1 MITAWQ
7 LSGLDSVPARLV
19 RFGKRRH
26 AISVVVIEEDSVRVE
41 ARVGRKRVTCIE
53 IGSRDVPGFDARL
66 RKALARAT
74 AEAQT
79 QMLETM

>member
-41 ARVGRKRVTCIE
+41 ARVGRKRVVCID
-53 IGSRDVPGFDARL
+53 IGNRDEGFDARL
-66 RKALARAT
+66 RQALARAMT
-74 AEAQT
+74 EAQAK
-79 QMLETM
+79 MLEKM